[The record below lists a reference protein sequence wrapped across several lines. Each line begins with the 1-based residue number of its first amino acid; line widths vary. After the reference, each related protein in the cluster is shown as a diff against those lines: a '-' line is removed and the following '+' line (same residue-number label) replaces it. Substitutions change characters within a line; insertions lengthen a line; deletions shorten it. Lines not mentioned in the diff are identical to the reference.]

1 MKRPI
6 SVIIISKDPRT
17 LREIHNRFDALTN
30 FPRLRLIVILVKA
43 FFMGHF

>member
-30 FPRLRLIVILVKA
+30 FPRLKLISIVVKA
-43 FFMGHF
+43 LFIGHF